1 MLFTYTTYCLHIL
14 YTSSSQAWKIFERN
28 LQRVPSSSGRRRR
41 RSVCDS
47 FRDGAASWR
56 PAFVQAS
63 ACSKDKRGGP
73 TPQVVWR
80 QQLGERHRHA
90 FPSFSSQRSQVM
102 PERLLVART
111 RSARTRLL
119 RRQFGDK
126 RTCCMAA
133 RHCFLYMRQAGV
145 KAPEIR
151 ASRLRKSR
159 GFSVWPCRSR
169 ERASEDRSRGGG
181 DGRASGRER
190 RSMALVWRRGW
201 RPKTA
206 LRRVKS

>member
-126 RTCCMAA
+126 RT
-133 RHCFLYMRQAGV
+133 
-145 KAPEIR
+145 
-151 ASRLRKSR
+151 
-159 GFSVWPCRSR
+159 RS
-169 ERASEDRSRGGG
+169 
-181 DGRASGRER
+181 
-190 RSMALVWRRGW
+190 WRRGTVFCICDRLASKPRKSGHLGCENRGGFLYGPVEAVRGLPRIDRGEGATVGPRGASAAQW
-201 RPKTA
+201 RWSGGAGGGRK
-206 LRRVKS
+206 RRYVA